1 MPTVKNRQLPLT
13 IPTNLILAFSWEK
26 GIKKKW
32 IGGRAVE
39 VCSKELRFFLRF
51 PLRALVLAP
60 QVLFDGESGGIL
72 E

>member
-39 VCSKELRFFLRF
+39 VWRNPEKTLQL
-51 PLRALVLAP
+51 LGTLAGRSSLYSSMKKAKP
-60 QVLFDGESGGIL
+60 RPK
-72 E
+72 